1 MNNLALED
9 VAKQIFV
16 QCLND
21 SEILELFKEKL
32 GCNECRREYAKP
44 HQDDG
49 EVFLTTEMMDKINQM
64 FERQNQMLEQQQ
76 KISESVSQND
86 YKKME
91 QALNDYLEQAQA
103 EEKHYLAENNKLKKI
118 IDKQE
123 QKIKSLQDKYST
135 SEEIIGVWDDLN
147 KLNTENRQYINSLA
161 GGDNLLSIISLG
173 RDEGKIGQLWLFLRD
188 IAIKDDSSQY
198 EISILNRYFEFCIN
212 VYNLT
217 KDNEE
222 EKYICYEASIGD
234 EFEGDEMI
242 KTVDSR
248 QIGVIKEVVVK
259 GYIYKDQIKY
269 KTIVKVS

>member
-1 MNNLALED
+1 M
-9 VAKQIFV
+9 
-16 QCLND
+16 
-21 SEILELFKEKL
+21 
-32 GCNECRREYAKP
+32 
-44 HQDDG
+44 
-49 EVFLTTEMMDKINQM
+49 
-64 FERQNQMLEQQQ
+64 
-76 KISESVSQND
+76 
-86 YKKME
+86 
-91 QALNDYLEQAQA
+91 
-103 EEKHYLAENNKLKKI
+103 
-118 IDKQE
+118 
-123 QKIKSLQDKYST
+123 
-135 SEEIIGVWDDLN
+135 
-147 KLNTENRQYINSLA
+147 
-161 GGDNLLSIISLG
+161 
-173 RDEGKIGQLWLFLRD
+173 WLFLRD

-222 EKYICYEASIGD
+222 EKYICYEVSIGD